1 MEKEERNRPE
11 TEEIVWETAKRQSE
25 ESTEYAEA
33 EERVEDRKS
42 KTGKQG
48 KKRTGK
54 RGGAGRKFLGLL
66 QHIALAVV
74 VIALFVVT
82 GASGFRVNTFQ
93 GTYTLGY
100 SLYDQSKRY
109 EDTDVF
115 VNLFGWALSD
125 VMRHGVVSGQMETD
139 GSFDGSKVIDVTAYN
154 YRQTELPAQYVTAEY
169 YLEDLLKWQNYGFET
184 RTETM
189 TQEQADSFL
198 ADRTRLT
205 FAASDGLNEDAAYLI
220 GEDGGEYSRTSAGL
234 YQTDVSGNLLGS
246 QMWVYTD
253 GDGYPAEV
261 TDAGVAAYTDDGEPL
276 LEEYADADGYP
287 VRNNILV
294 NRYLTVDGG
303 KLEDY
308 VSDWNLYYDLC
319 NQVKTAAGGLAYNY
333 KEYLQF
339 NNFYKAD
346 KTNMRYLIVQDTGEE
361 QQVFTNLTKQDLDN
375 PSFAYAGD
383 LMKTG
388 SLPAGAA
395 DASRY
400 VYYAPADMVYETN
413 TGIDEETVLEVAQ
426 VYDYAYPETTRIW
439 IGVDTD
445 YPVHDGFWQ
454 GCRSFYHYGPYLW
467 QGVAA
472 LLIAGILYLLI
483 WFYLTYTAGR
493 DTDGKGSRCVS
504 LQQFDRAV
512 PTEGALAIACGAVC
526 VGLGVFALLMSLM
539 GIDPSRP
546 WEVSDLAGTARVL
559 GVGLLAA
566 YVFLADWIAM
576 FFFYSLVR
584 RIKARTLW
592 KNSYVKRLSVRAVQF
607 GWKVYDNSDIVL
619 RTWLPYAA
627 FVLFN
632 IALLLVA
639 FVHDSGSFL
648 CLFALFVLAAVD
660 LFVGIILFR
669 NAKEQQ
675 EIVEGIETIAGGAL
689 EYQVDI
695 DRLHGNNLTLA
706 NSVNSIGQGI
716 KEAVETSMKD
726 ERMKADLITNV
737 SHDIK
742 TPLTSIIN
750 YVDLI
755 KREQV
760 DNEKIRSYIGV
771 LDEKSQRLKQLTDDL
786 VEASKISSGNINLHF
801 EKIDLTELM
810 NQTLGEFSE
819 KFEQKRLT
827 AVMNVNVK
835 NAVIE
840 ADSRRIWRVIENLFN
855 NIFKYALEGTRVYLT
870 IDSVPDRAGYIELSV
885 KNISAMALNC
895 NPDELTERFIRGD
908 ESRTT
913 EGSGLG
919 LSIARNLTEAQGGT
933 FSIQL
938 DGDLF
943 KVVMTFPA
951 AQA

>member
-1 MEKEERNRPE
+1 MEKDEKNRPE
-11 TEEIVWETAKRQSE
+11 TEEAAREAQERRSA
-25 ESTEYAEA
+25 ESAEYAGV
-33 EERVEDRKS
+33 EERAKAGKR
-42 KTGKQG
+42 TAGKQG
-48 KKRTGK
+48 TKRAGK
-54 RGGAGRKFLGLL
+54 RGGAGRKFLSLV

-74 VIALFVVT
+74 VIAVCVVA
-82 GASGFRVNTFQ
+82 GASGFRVDTFQ
-93 GTYTLGY
+93 GTYRQGY
-100 SLYDQSKRY
+100 SLSDQSKHY
-109 EDTDVF
+109 EETDVF
-115 VNLFGWALSD
+115 KNLFGWACSD
-125 VMRHGVVSGQMETD
+125 VIRHGVVSGQMETD
-139 GSFDGSKVIDVTAYN
+139 GGFDGSKVIDVTAYN

-184 RTETM
+184 RTEIM
-189 TQEQADSFL
+189 TPEQADAFL
-198 ADRTRLT
+198 ADRTRVT
-205 FAASDGLNEDAAYLI
+205 FASLDELNEDAAALI
-220 GEDGGEYSRTSAGL
+220 REAGDDYSRTGDGL

-246 QMWVYTD
+246 MWI
-253 GDGYPAEV
+253 
-261 TDAGVAAYTDDGEPL
+261 YTDDGEPL
-276 LEEYADADGYP
+276 TAEEYTEAEATYTDDGELLLEEQADADGSLE
-287 VRNNILV
+287 RNNILV

-346 KTNMRYLIVQDTGEE
+346 KTNMRYLIVQETEE
-361 QQVFTNLTKQDLDN
+361 GQQVFTNLTTKDLDN
-375 PSFAYAGD
+375 PAFAYAGD
-383 LMKTG
+383 LIKTG
-388 SLPAGAA
+388 TLPAGSA

-400 VYYAPADMVYETN
+400 IYYAPADMVYETN

-426 VYDYAYPETTRIW
+426 VYDYAYPESTKIW
-439 IGVDTD
+439 VGVDTS
-445 YPVHDGFWQ
+445 YPVQDGFWQ
-454 GCRSFYHYGPYLW
+454 GSRFYNYGPYLW

-472 LLIAGILYLLI
+472 ALTAGVLYLLL
-483 WFYLTYTAGR
+483 WFWLTCTAGR
-493 DTDGKGSRCVS
+493 DTDEEGNRCIS
-504 LQQFDRAV
+504 LQPFDRSV

-526 VGLGVFALLMSLM
+526 IGLGVFVLLTEFL
-539 GIDPSRP
+539 GIDPTRP
-546 WEVSDLAGTARVL
+546 WMIADMPESTRIWGI
-559 GVGLLAA
+559 GLLAV
-566 YVFLADWIAM
+566 YVFIADWIAM

-592 KNSYVKRLSVRAVQF
+592 KNSCLKRLSGRAVQF

-632 IALLLVA
+632 IVLLMVV

-648 CLFALFVLAAVD
+648 CLFALFVLLAVD

-689 EYQVDI
+689 EHQVDT

-706 NSVNSIGQGI
+706 NSVNSIGKGI

-760 DNEKIRSYIGV
+760 DSEKIRSYINV

-870 IDSVPDRAGYIELSV
+870 IDRAPDRAEYIELSV
-885 KNISAMALNC
+885 KNISAQALNC
-895 NPDELTERFIRGD
+895 SADELTERFIRGD

-919 LSIARNLTEAQGGT
+919 LSIAKNLTEAQGGT
-933 FSIQL
+933 FAIQL